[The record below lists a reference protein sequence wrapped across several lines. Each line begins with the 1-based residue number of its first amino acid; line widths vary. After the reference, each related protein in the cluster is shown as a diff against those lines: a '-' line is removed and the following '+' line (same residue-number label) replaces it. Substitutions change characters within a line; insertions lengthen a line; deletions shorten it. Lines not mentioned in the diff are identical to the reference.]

1 MLNEKEFLRLISD
14 SIRKRRLAG
23 KISSE
28 KLSELSGMDYSSIN
42 LIENQKQNP
51 RSYSLYKLLFALD
64 IDITK
69 DLKEDI
75 SQQDVKDKIIRKLN
89 LMTDSQKESLL
100 KLIDN
105 CINIACFLVML
116 MVFPSCWI
124 LIFCSKTVSRSLSVF
139 LLPFGLPAG
148 LPERPF

>member
-14 SIRKRRLAG
+14 SIRKRRLSN

-51 RSYSLYKLLFALD
+51 RSYSLYKLLYVLD

-69 DLKEDI
+69 DLKENI
-75 SQQDVKDKIIRKLN
+75 SQQNVEDKILRKLN
-89 LMTDSQKESLL
+89 LMSNIQKEALL

-105 CINIACFLVML
+105 FEIIA
-116 MVFPSCWI
+116 
-124 LIFCSKTVSRSLSVF
+124 K
-139 LLPFGLPAG
+139 
-148 LPERPF
+148 

>member
-1 MLNEKEFLRLISD
+1 MLKHNTFNKKAIVSSQYIFRGVKMLNEKEFLRLISV
-14 SIRKRRLAG
+14 SIRKRRLASR
-23 KISSE
+23 ISSE

-69 DLKEDI
+69 DLKENL

-89 LMTDSQKESLL
+89 LMTDSQRVSLL

-105 CINIACFLVML
+105 FEISA
-116 MVFPSCWI
+116 
-124 LIFCSKTVSRSLSVF
+124 K
-139 LLPFGLPAG
+139 
-148 LPERPF
+148 

>member
-75 SQQDVKDKIIRKLN
+75 LSRKLMI
-89 LMTDSQKESLL
+89 LFTTDSII
-100 KLIDN
+100 KL
-105 CINIACFLVML
+105 CPL
-116 MVFPSCWI
+116 
-124 LIFCSKTVSRSLSVF
+124 
-139 LLPFGLPAG
+139 
-148 LPERPF
+148 

>member
-51 RSYSLYKLLFALD
+51 RSYPNTLS
-64 IDITK
+64 
-69 DLKEDI
+69 E
-75 SQQDVKDKIIRKLN
+75 
-89 LMTDSQKESLL
+89 
-100 KLIDN
+100 
-105 CINIACFLVML
+105 IANVWADFYNR
-116 MVFPSCWI
+116 FHS
-124 LIFCSKTVSRSLSVF
+124 LIFSNFSCNNCSYDFCELR
-139 LLPFGLPAG
+139 
-148 LPERPF
+148 

>member
-1 MLNEKEFLRLISD
+1 MLNENEFLRIVST
-14 SIRKRRLAG
+14 SIRKRRLAN

-51 RSYSLYKLLFALD
+51 RAYSMYKLLYALN

-75 SQQDVKDKIIRKLN
+75 SQQETKDKIIQKLDCMN
-89 LMTDSQKESLL
+89 NSQKESLL
-100 KLIDN
+100 KLIEN
-105 CINIACFLVML
+105 FEITA
-116 MVFPSCWI
+116 
-124 LIFCSKTVSRSLSVF
+124 K
-139 LLPFGLPAG
+139 
-148 LPERPF
+148 

>member
-28 KLSELSGMDYSSIN
+28 KLSELSGMDSSIN

-105 CINIACFLVML
+105 FEITA
-116 MVFPSCWI
+116 
-124 LIFCSKTVSRSLSVF
+124 K
-139 LLPFGLPAG
+139 
-148 LPERPF
+148 

>member
-1 MLNEKEFLRLISD
+1 MFNRNTFIKKAIVSSQYIFKGWSMLNEKEFLRLISD

-105 CINIACFLVML
+105 FEIIA
-116 MVFPSCWI
+116 
-124 LIFCSKTVSRSLSVF
+124 K
-139 LLPFGLPAG
+139 
-148 LPERPF
+148 

>member
-1 MLNEKEFLRLISD
+1 MFYRNTFIKKAIVSSQYIFKGWSMLNEKEFLRLISD

-105 CINIACFLVML
+105 FEIIA
-116 MVFPSCWI
+116 
-124 LIFCSKTVSRSLSVF
+124 K
-139 LLPFGLPAG
+139 
-148 LPERPF
+148 

>member
-51 RSYSLYKLLFALD
+51 RSYY
-64 IDITK
+64 
-69 DLKEDI
+69 
-75 SQQDVKDKIIRKLN
+75 RRN
-89 LMTDSQKESLL
+89 
-100 KLIDN
+100 
-105 CINIACFLVML
+105 
-116 MVFPSCWI
+116 
-124 LIFCSKTVSRSLSVF
+124 
-139 LLPFGLPAG
+139 G
-148 LPERPF
+148 

>member
-1 MLNEKEFLRLISD
+1 MQQIMPHRLLS
-14 SIRKRRLAG
+14 RRRVLLIQAP
-23 KISSE
+23 
-28 KLSELSGMDYSSIN
+28 LY

-105 CINIACFLVML
+105 FEIIA
-116 MVFPSCWI
+116 
-124 LIFCSKTVSRSLSVF
+124 K
-139 LLPFGLPAG
+139 
-148 LPERPF
+148 

>member
-69 DLKEDI
+69 EDI

-105 CINIACFLVML
+105 FEIIA
-116 MVFPSCWI
+116 
-124 LIFCSKTVSRSLSVF
+124 K
-139 LLPFGLPAG
+139 
-148 LPERPF
+148 

>member
-42 LIENQKQNP
+42 LIGNQKQNP

-105 CINIACFLVML
+105 FEITA
-116 MVFPSCWI
+116 
-124 LIFCSKTVSRSLSVF
+124 K
-139 LLPFGLPAG
+139 
-148 LPERPF
+148 

>member
-51 RSYSLYKLLFALD
+51 LFALD

-105 CINIACFLVML
+105 FEIIA
-116 MVFPSCWI
+116 
-124 LIFCSKTVSRSLSVF
+124 K
-139 LLPFGLPAG
+139 
-148 LPERPF
+148 

>member
-1 MLNEKEFLRLISD
+1 MSYRNTFIKKAIVSSQYIFKGWSMLNEKEFLRLISD
-14 SIRKRRLAG
+14 SIRKRRLAS

-105 CINIACFLVML
+105 FEITA
-116 MVFPSCWI
+116 
-124 LIFCSKTVSRSLSVF
+124 K
-139 LLPFGLPAG
+139 
-148 LPERPF
+148 

>member
-1 MLNEKEFLRLISD
+1 MFYRNTFIKKAIVSSQYIFKGWSMLNEKEFLRLISD

-105 CINIACFLVML
+105 FEITA
-116 MVFPSCWI
+116 
-124 LIFCSKTVSRSLSVF
+124 K
-139 LLPFGLPAG
+139 
-148 LPERPF
+148 

>member
-1 MLNEKEFLRLISD
+1 MLYRNTFIKKAIVSSQYIFKGWSMLNEKEFLRLISD

-105 CINIACFLVML
+105 FEITA
-116 MVFPSCWI
+116 
-124 LIFCSKTVSRSLSVF
+124 K
-139 LLPFGLPAG
+139 
-148 LPERPF
+148 

>member
-1 MLNEKEFLRLISD
+1 MFYRNTFIKKVIVSSQHIFKGWSMLNEKEFLRLISD

-105 CINIACFLVML
+105 FEITA
-116 MVFPSCWI
+116 
-124 LIFCSKTVSRSLSVF
+124 K
-139 LLPFGLPAG
+139 
-148 LPERPF
+148 

>member
-75 SQQDVKDKIIRKLN
+75 SQ
-89 LMTDSQKESLL
+89 KESLL

-105 CINIACFLVML
+105 FEIIA
-116 MVFPSCWI
+116 
-124 LIFCSKTVSRSLSVF
+124 K
-139 LLPFGLPAG
+139 
-148 LPERPF
+148 

>member
-23 KISSE
+23 KISS
-28 KLSELSGMDYSSIN
+28 D
-42 LIENQKQNP
+42 P

-105 CINIACFLVML
+105 FEITA
-116 MVFPSCWI
+116 
-124 LIFCSKTVSRSLSVF
+124 K
-139 LLPFGLPAG
+139 
-148 LPERPF
+148 

>member
-1 MLNEKEFLRLISD
+1 MSSFFLYLFNCFIKSIKLHCLSTILLTKKLLYHPNIFLGGVKMLNEKEFLRLISV
-14 SIRKRRLAG
+14 SIRKRRLASR
-23 KISSE
+23 ISSE

-69 DLKEDI
+69 DLKEDL

-89 LMTDSQKESLL
+89 LMTDSQRVSLL

-105 CINIACFLVML
+105 FEISA
-116 MVFPSCWI
+116 
-124 LIFCSKTVSRSLSVF
+124 K
-139 LLPFGLPAG
+139 
-148 LPERPF
+148 

>member
-1 MLNEKEFLRLISD
+1 MLNEKEFLRLIND
-14 SIRKRRLAG
+14 SIRKRRLAS

-105 CINIACFLVML
+105 FEITA
-116 MVFPSCWI
+116 
-124 LIFCSKTVSRSLSVF
+124 K
-139 LLPFGLPAG
+139 
-148 LPERPF
+148 

>member
-1 MLNEKEFLRLISD
+1 MFYRNTFIEKAIVSSQYIFKGWSMLNEKEFLRLISD

-105 CINIACFLVML
+105 FEIIA
-116 MVFPSCWI
+116 
-124 LIFCSKTVSRSLSVF
+124 K
-139 LLPFGLPAG
+139 
-148 LPERPF
+148 